1 MPMVGAVDV
10 AAAAVHALVDPG
22 WHGTVMQELLGPG
35 DITHAEIAEVV
46 AKVLGLS
53 RVSYV
58 RVPASEMI
66 DVLVDG
72 GSSRSFAQAYIEM
85 THAINE
91 RAVGPLRGRTAENT
105 TPTTFEA
112 FVRQLASGPARR

>member
-1 MPMVGAVDV
+1 MRPASFFENLAPQITGAVDGAVIADTIEASFPMPMVGAVDV

-22 WHGTVMQELLGPG
+22 WHGTVMKELLGPG

-58 RVPASEMI
+58 RVP
-66 DVLVDG
+66 
-72 GSSRSFAQAYIEM
+72 
-85 THAINE
+85 
-91 RAVGPLRGRTAENT
+91 
-105 TPTTFEA
+105 
-112 FVRQLASGPARR
+112 PAR